1 MEGYGKKNSKI
12 FLTRVKLQPFGGNY
26 KHDKK
31 FEKIKWMCCCGGKLE
46 EESHLLSGECPVYG
60 DMVAMVDDQLV
71 AFFAAVL
78 ERRKQ
83 LEQLEEQPSRHV
95 VTRTSQYTCILFI
108 FGIYIT
114 VYCLNWLRNLRHQR
128 VFWPKFNR

>member
-1 MEGYGKKNSKI
+1 M
-12 FLTRVKLQPFGGNY
+12 
-26 KHDKK
+26 
-31 FEKIKWMCCCGGKLE
+31 E

-71 AFFAAVL
+71 AFFATVL

-95 VTRTSQYTCILFI
+95 VARQATDIAS
-108 FGIYIT
+108 
-114 VYCLNWLRNLRHQR
+114 
-128 VFWPKFNR
+128 P

>member
-12 FLTRVKLQPFGGNY
+12 FLTRVKLQPFGGNN

-114 VYCLNWLRNLRHQR
+114 VYYLNWLSNLRHQR

>member
-60 DMVAMVDDQLV
+60 DMVGMVGNRRDDEQLV

-78 ERRKQ
+78 ERR
-83 LEQLEEQPSRHV
+83 EQLEEQPSRPMV
-95 VTRTSQYTCILFI
+95 ARQATDIAS
-108 FGIYIT
+108 
-114 VYCLNWLRNLRHQR
+114 
-128 VFWPKFNR
+128 P

>member
-1 MEGYGKKNSKI
+1 MS
-12 FLTRVKLQPFGGNY
+12 FY

-31 FEKIKWMCCCGGKLE
+31 FEKIK
-46 EESHLLSGECPVYG
+46 CPVYG

-95 VTRTSQYTCILFI
+95 VARQATDIAS
-108 FGIYIT
+108 
-114 VYCLNWLRNLRHQR
+114 
-128 VFWPKFNR
+128 P